1 MDTLPFPRTAR
12 NCAMSAESEMFLGVY
27 QKNFFTFKVLKVKF
41 KELIDSNN
49 LL

>member
-27 QKNFFTFKVLKVKF
+27 QKTFFYIQSTEGK
-41 KELIDSNN
+41 I
-49 LL
+49 